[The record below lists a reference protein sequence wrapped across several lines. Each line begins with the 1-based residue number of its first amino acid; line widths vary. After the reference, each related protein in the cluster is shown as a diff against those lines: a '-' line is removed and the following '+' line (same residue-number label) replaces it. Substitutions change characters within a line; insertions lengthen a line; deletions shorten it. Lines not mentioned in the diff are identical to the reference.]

1 MHSQEGEVISA
12 SVLAGRIPPCS
23 SHRGCSAFQ
32 QPLSTHP
39 RLSEE
44 TPALQAPLSS
54 VQLPFTCYP
63 CDQEGL
69 QVDPESDPVSAS
81 HQGTPTAVPYCFYK
95 LVIPSPSE
103 AVVSKEA
110 KRGDMGFMPDS
121 VSNLS
126 CHLGQIA

>member
-1 MHSQEGEVISA
+1 M
-12 SVLAGRIPPCS
+12 
-23 SHRGCSAFQ
+23 
-32 QPLSTHP
+32 
-39 RLSEE
+39 
-44 TPALQAPLSS
+44 
-54 VQLPFTCYP
+54 
-63 CDQEGL
+63 
-69 QVDPESDPVSAS
+69 DPESDPVSAS
-81 HQGTPTAVPYCFYK
+81 HQGASCSTPTAVPYCFYK